1 MASSSNGAD
10 LHPLADI
17 DQVIHAPARLM
28 VLTYL
33 YVVESADYTFLL
45 RMTGL
50 TWGNLATHL
59 AKLEEA
65 GYVAIDKGYQGKK
78 PHSTTATPS
87 LIRLSPS
94 SRIDSRLSTPRV
106 RKKAI
111 TATGSVAEIRAPKT
125 MASAMGTPR
134 ARLTTLPTSSAV
146 ISTPGTASR
155 KIGSHSLRS
164 VRRLRRS
171 ADQQ

>member
-33 YVVESADYTFLL
+33 YVVDSADYTFLL

-50 TWGNLATHL
+50 TWGNLAAHL

-78 PHSTTATPS
+78 PHSIVSLTPE
-87 LIRLSPS
+87 
-94 SRIDSRLSTPRV
+94 
-106 RKKAI
+106 
-111 TATGSVAEIRAPKT
+111 GRAAFREYKRS
-125 MASAMGTPR
+125 MQQV
-134 ARLTTLPTSSAV
+134 LDDLP
-146 ISTPGTASR
+146 
-155 KIGSHSLRS
+155 
-164 VRRLRRS
+164 
-171 ADQQ
+171 D